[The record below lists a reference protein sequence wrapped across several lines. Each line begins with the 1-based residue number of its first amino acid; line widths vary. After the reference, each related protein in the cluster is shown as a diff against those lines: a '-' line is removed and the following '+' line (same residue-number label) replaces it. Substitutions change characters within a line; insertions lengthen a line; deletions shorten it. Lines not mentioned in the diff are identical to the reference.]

1 MRCALW
7 LLAALAAIP
16 ASVSA
21 TSVIHAAQ
29 GWAALDRG
37 ELCEARARSVLAA
50 PKGKVQASAGFAFS
64 ADRRRWGEFSA
75 HLSSMPRPGSSV
87 MLKVGGQPFML
98 AVRGDWA
105 WSEGPAQDSAILAL
119 ARAGGEMRVEGRDG
133 SGRRFVD
140 TYPLAG
146 APTAIDAAAA
156 RCAGKM
162 QPR

>member
-1 MRCALW
+1 M
-7 LLAALAAIP
+7 
-16 ASVSA
+16 
-21 TSVIHAAQ
+21 
-29 GWAALDRG
+29 
-37 ELCEARARSVLAA
+37 
-50 PKGKVQASAGFAFS
+50 
-64 ADRRRWGEFSA
+64 
-75 HLSSMPRPGSSV
+75 
-87 MLKVGGQPFML
+87 

-105 WSEGPAQDSAILAL
+105 WSEGTAQDSAILAL